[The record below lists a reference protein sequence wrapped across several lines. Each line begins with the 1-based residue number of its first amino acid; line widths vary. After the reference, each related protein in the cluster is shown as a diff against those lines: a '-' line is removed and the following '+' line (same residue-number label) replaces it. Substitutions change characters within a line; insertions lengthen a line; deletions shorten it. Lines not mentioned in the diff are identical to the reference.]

1 MAIKAILFDLDET
14 LILDHALSLSAFDKV
29 ATYVA
34 SRHGIEAQPVSESA
48 QLWATRL
55 WQEGP
60 FWEYCNAIGHSA
72 FEGLWCD
79 YSRLFNEYQRRLGE
93 WAKGYRLEI
102 WQRALEEHGVSV
114 SPHLEK
120 LPDLWVK
127 FRRHFPMY
135 PEAEE
140 VLTQLSAYRLGMV
153 TNGIFS
159 LQMLKTEYT
168 GLDRYFDE
176 IAISGEVGIGK
187 PEPGIFEHILT
198 QLGFTPAQCVMV
210 GDNPERDIAGAINA
224 GIRSVWVDRGIKP
237 RNPRYRADLEV
248 GDLREIL
255 PWLGKQF

>member
-34 SRHGIEAQPVSESA
+34 SRHGIEAIPVSESA

-60 FWEYCNAIGHSA
+60 FADYCSRIGHSA

-79 YSRLFNEYQRRLGE
+79 YSRLFNEYQRKLGE
-93 WAKGYRLEI
+93 WAREYRLEI
-102 WQRALEEHGVSV
+102 WRHALEEHGVTQ
-114 SPHLEK
+114 SPHLDK
-120 LPDLWVK
+120 LPELWIK

-135 PEAEE
+135 PETEE
-140 VLTQLSAYRLGMV
+140 LLNKLSSYRLGMV

-176 IAISGEVGIGK
+176 IAISGELEVGK
-187 PEPGIFEHILT
+187 PEKAIFEHIIAR
-198 QLGFTPAQCVMV
+198 LGLTPAQCVMV
-210 GDNPERDIAGAINA
+210 GDNPERDIAGAIQA

-237 RNPRYRADLEV
+237 RDPRYQADLDV
-248 GDLREIL
+248 SNLLDIV